1 MCLSDSRFM
10 WHLLS
15 FWSLKFWPTLVRGAY
30 IPQSPPVKTLG
41 TEFLRSFPV
50 DISHVWPQ
58 LTAGGV
64 KRILSDS
71 TGWRPLE
78 AGTLFSADFTLCAF
92 SLCQFILSPFIV
104 INCSREY
111 NSVQSPVSPPIESSN
126 LRAALG
132 IHNTFINVNIL
143 ILRSACQYRQKA

>member
-1 MCLSDSRFM
+1 MSKWQQVYMIPAFL
-10 WHLLS
+10 
-15 FWSLKFWPTLVRGAY
+15 LKFWPMLVRGAY
-30 IPQSPPVKTLG
+30 IPQSPPVKILG

-50 DISHVWPQ
+50 DISHVWSQ
-58 LTAGGV
+58 LIAGGV
-64 KRILSDS
+64 KHILSDS

-92 SLCQFILSPFIV
+92 SLCQFILYPFIV
-104 INCSREY
+104 INCSHEY

-126 LRAALG
+126 LRAVLG

-143 ILRSACQYRQKA
+143 ILRSACQYHQKA